1 MLPSHSCRGTLQ
13 NLHLKLLYSS
23 TQTSADGLNGQR
35 HHVISMTGEKG
46 ETWSSFGI
54 SKVRSRPESLVSDC
68 STPAL
73 QPPKLRWKMATGGR
87 AGSHRCKL
95 GRGSSSTTRSAGTT
109 HMQSVPPQTYSLS
122 SLLRINITSSS
133 YILTLTHF
141 VRPSPNSPEKL
152 LQYKIYL
159 PFAH

>member
-1 MLPSHSCRGTLQ
+1 M
-13 NLHLKLLYSS
+13 
-23 TQTSADGLNGQR
+23 
-35 HHVISMTGEKG
+35 
-46 ETWSSFGI
+46 
-54 SKVRSRPESLVSDC
+54 SDC

-141 VRPSPNSPEKL
+141 VRPSPNLPEKL

-159 PFAH
+159 PLFVYPESITTIAVQRSVTNCNFNPFNVHILLLLVCVSFTIIGQPRNSVLIRRV

>member
-1 MLPSHSCRGTLQ
+1 M
-13 NLHLKLLYSS
+13 
-23 TQTSADGLNGQR
+23 
-35 HHVISMTGEKG
+35 
-46 ETWSSFGI
+46 
-54 SKVRSRPESLVSDC
+54 RSRPESLVSDC

-122 SLLRINITSSS
+122 SPLRINITSSS

-159 PFAH
+159 PLFVYPESITTIAVQRSVTNCNFNPFNVHILLLLVCVSFTIIGQPRNSVLIRRV

>member
-1 MLPSHSCRGTLQ
+1 
-13 NLHLKLLYSS
+13 
-23 TQTSADGLNGQR
+23 
-35 HHVISMTGEKG
+35 
-46 ETWSSFGI
+46 
-54 SKVRSRPESLVSDC
+54 VRSRPESLVSDC

-141 VRPSPNSPEKL
+141 VRPSPNLPEKL

-159 PFAH
+159 PLFVYPESITTIAVQRSVTNCNFNPFNVHILLLLVCVSFTIIGQPRNSVLIRRV